1 VGKVLVTPIK
11 FLFGASGFIIKLLA
25 WMVRHWKL
33 VLVILVVVLL
43 AYLGIQFAGV
53 IT

>member
-1 VGKVLVTPIK
+1 VT
-11 FLFGASGFIIKLLA
+11 

-33 VLVILVVVLL
+33 VLVILVIVLL
-43 AYLGIQFAGV
+43 LYLGIQIAGV